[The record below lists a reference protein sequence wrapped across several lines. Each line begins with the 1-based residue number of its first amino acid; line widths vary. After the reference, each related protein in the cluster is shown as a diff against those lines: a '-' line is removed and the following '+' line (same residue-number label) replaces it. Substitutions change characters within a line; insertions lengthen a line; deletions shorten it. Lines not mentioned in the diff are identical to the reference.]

1 MDDSRVTRG
10 PPKYANPAAFAIV
23 LSKTNSNWGVNSNGL
38 GTALQSIVQACTA
51 YYCTRDAL
59 LVVLPTWEQI
69 QKADCRLVRA
79 DSNFVISIL
88 DGCAGLQHDLQRN
101 VDLLSLD
108 VRGAV
113 ARYVY
118 GIDEQLE

>member
-1 MDDSRVTRG
+1 MVS
-10 PPKYANPAAFAIV
+10 
-23 LSKTNSNWGVNSNGL
+23 
-38 GTALQSIVQACTA
+38 
-51 YYCTRDAL
+51 
-59 LVVLPTWEQI
+59 PTWEQI

-79 DSNFVISIL
+79 DSNLVISIL
-88 DGCAGLQHDLQRN
+88 NGCTWLQHDLQGN